1 MVKKIAILGASYLQ
15 IPIIN
20 KAKEMDL
27 EVHCFAWD
35 NEDAVAKNIV
45 DFFYPISILDK
56 EDILKVCKDV
66 KIDGI
71 TSIAS
76 DICVPTI
83 SFVAQSMGLN
93 NYNSFESA
101 LKSTNKAQM
110 RNAFKEFG
118 IKAPRSIAIKS
129 FEDLSEL
136 ELNFPLIVKPTDR
149 SGSRGVTLSND
160 KTQLQSAIKDALK
173 ESFEKQVV
181 VEEYIDGKEISVES
195 ISFNGKHYILA
206 ITDKI
211 TTGPPYFVELEHH
224 QPSDLETDII
234 KKVTES
240 TFECLNALE
249 INFGAGH
256 SEFKINSKGDIYII
270 EVGARMGGDFI
281 GSHLVKLSSDYDY
294 LKAVIQIAV
303 NLPFEAPKVLKSY
316 KSGVVFLCKENIK
329 ALAVFEN
336 PSTILDLFEIQ
347 RIKQE
352 IKTVKS
358 SADRSGYYIYNQRD
372 GQ

>member
-15 IPIIN
+15 LPLIK
-20 KAKEMDL
+20 KAKEMNL

-35 NEDAVAKNIV
+35 NEDAVAKNLA

-56 EDILKVCKDV
+56 EDILKVCEEV

-83 SFVAQSMGLN
+83 SFVAQRLGLN
-93 NYNSFESA
+93 NYNSVESA

-110 RNAFKEFG
+110 RNAFKQFG
-118 IKAPRSIAIKS
+118 IKAPHSIAVKS
-129 FEDLSEL
+129 FEDLSDL
-136 ELNFPLIVKPTDR
+136 GLNFPLIAKPTDR

-160 KTQLQSAIKDALK
+160 KIQLQIAIKEALE

-181 VEEYIDGKEISVES
+181 IEEYIDGKEISVES
-195 ISFNGKHYILA
+195 ISFDGKHYILS

-224 QPSDLETDII
+224 QPSILETDTIQ
-234 KKVTES
+234 KVTAS

-281 GSHLVKLSSDYDY
+281 GSHLVKLSTDYDY

-303 NLPFEAPKVLKSY
+303 NLPFESPKVLKRY

-329 ALAVFEN
+329 ALDAFEN
-336 PSTILDLFEIQ
+336 PSIIISLSEIQ
-347 RIKQE
+347 RLKQE

-358 SADRSGYYIYNQRD
+358 SADRSGFYIYNQRD